1 MRTHMTQS
9 LYALDYSDVNST
21 LSDVFS
27 SLIDDNEGTTTFRS
41 LNIPTGGRAESMGTA
56 YTGLSDDISFFE
68 YNPAASSVM
77 KNTEFAAFHNAWIAD
92 SAMETLAG
100 TIRNGNLGLGGQL
113 KCFYVPFSEYNLYGE
128 RVSGSYYSETSATA
142 NVSYDWLAG
151 YKFKGLAT
159 GLNVRASWRS
169 IPDYTDNDTNAII
182 SGSGL
187 AQSGLGLMA
196 DAGIMMR
203 FNAAKFYTDRD
214 ANVRFGLSMNNI
226 GVSLTGFGS
235 SSGVQLDDPL
245 PTKLSAGISYRPI
258 ASVVFSAEFRQ
269 PVNLQNISASGKWSA
284 GTGFDVQVTNFFAV
298 LGGFLIQGGNPRI
311 SLGSEF
317 EIKGVKMD
325 VNYTFDLTSSA
336 NPVNHIS
343 LAAKFN
349 FGDRGRADIQK
360 QVDNYYTAG
369 LLFYAAGD
377 LDNAIETWKKAL
389 AIDKHFDPAIDGI
402 RAAENSQALYRH
414 IVDIQ
419 NLD

>member
-1 MRTHMTQS
+1 MPQYLS
-9 LYALDYSDVNST
+9 ALDYSDVNST

-92 SAMETLAG
+92 SAMETIAG
-100 TIRNGNLGLGGQL
+100 TIRSGNLGLGGQL

-142 NVSYDWLAG
+142 NISYNWLAG

-159 GLNVRASWRS
+159 GLNIRASWRS

-196 DAGIMMR
+196 DAGIMMQ
-203 FNAAKFYTDRD
+203 FNAAKFYTDRN
-214 ANVRFGLSMNNI
+214 ANVRFGLSINNT

-235 SSGVQLDDPL
+235 ASGVQLDDPL
-245 PTKLSAGISYRPI
+245 PTKISAGISYRPI
-258 ASVVFSAEFRQ
+258 ASVVFSADFRQ

-284 GTGFDVQVTNFFAV
+284 GTGFDVQVTSFFAV

-343 LAAKFN
+343 FAAKLN
-349 FGDRGRADIQK
+349 FGDRGRADLQK

-377 LDNAIETWKKAL
+377 LDSAIETWKKAL

-414 IVDIQ
+414 IIDIQ